1 MYRIGILGAENSH
14 ALGFTQVF
22 NGLRPEFGD
31 EFKDIQVVAVGGH
44 YPEANRALC
53 EKAGL
58 ELMTDKPEDML
69 GKVDAVLVTARDG
82 QFHAGFA
89 RPFIEAGLP
98 VFVDKPFTRSVKEAV
113 ELARLAKVKGV
124 PVVGGSSLKMCPD
137 TLKMAE
143 QFQSLGSAF
152 RSGDVTAPISMV
164 NDYGNFWFYAAHL
177 AEITLAIFGWNPEW
191 VWANATDKG
200 VTAVIH
206 YPGFDVTNHFIEEA
220 YHYSCTLC
228 STEGIVYQP
237 INIDDFIVLE
247 CRSVANMLRK
257 GEMDFSYEQ
266 LVQPVALLEAL
277 EQSFLTGQKVPVP
290 AFEI

>member
-44 YPEANRALC
+44 YPEANRALY
-53 EKAGL
+53 EKGRL
-58 ELMTDKPEDML
+58 ELLADKPEDML

-82 QFHAGFA
+82 QFHAEFA

-98 VFVDKPFTRSVKEAV
+98 VFVDKPFTRNVQEAV
-113 ELARLAKVKGV
+113 ELARLAKAKGV
-124 PVVGGSSLKMCPD
+124 PVVGGSALKMCAD
-137 TLKMAE
+137 TEKMAE
-143 QFQSLGSAF
+143 TFRSLGDAF
-152 RSGDVTAPISMV
+152 RSGDVTAPVSMV

-177 AEITLAIFGWNPEW
+177 AEITLQIFGWQPEW
-191 VWANATDKG
+191 VWANANEKG

-206 YPGFDVTNHFIEEA
+206 YPGFDVTSHFIEEA

-228 STEGIVYQP
+228 STEGILHQP
-237 INIDDFIVLE
+237 IDIDDFIVLE

-266 LVQPVALLEAL
+266 LVAPVALLSAL
-277 EQSFLTGQKVPVP
+277 EESFQTGPKAEVPQFTV
-290 AFEI
+290 